1 MKKAMSSGIRGI
13 GGSRTGEARTVD
25 KWTTSCF
32 PAPMPDGYIR
42 LQRERRHLAMEGCV
56 TRLVDY
62 VRGPLALMALR
73 VVLPAALPAALSL
86 AAARV
91 TGKR

>member
-1 MKKAMSSGIRGI
+1 
-13 GGSRTGEARTVD
+13 
-25 KWTTSCF
+25 
-32 PAPMPDGYIR
+32 MPDGYIR

-62 VRGPLALMALR
+62 VRGPLALIALR
-73 VVLPAALPAALSL
+73 VVLPAVLPVALPAALSL